1 MKGVLV
7 FKNVDDARAE
17 GFDIYDR
24 PRGDYIVVSKATPAG
39 RAFAIALLRVLRLRV
54 GRLRSRRFAA

>member
-17 GFDIYDR
+17 GFEIYDR

-39 RAFAIALLRVLRLRV
+39 RAFAIALLERC
-54 GRLRSRRFAA
+54 GCAYRLRSRRFAA